1 MLLLFTSP
9 ASNDMPSIIS
19 DQNLGQHF
27 KAAAKAIAAAICAAY
42 VAGLCFGQAL
52 YEASDA
58 LASFWRF
65 LLVPAAC
72 VDDCSGGDRAQPQ
85 PQPQPEPCRTEPA
98 LTAADQ
104 EWIESFITGLQRRP
118 EPVVSRDFLIPL
130 V

>member
-1 MLLLFTSP
+1 MLLQSTSP
-9 ASNDMPSIIS
+9 AFNDMPAIIS
-19 DQNLGQHF
+19 NQALGQHF
-27 KAAAKAIAAAICAAY
+27 RIAAKAIAAAVCAAY
-42 VAGLCFGQAL
+42 VAGLCCGQTL

-58 LASFWRF
+58 IASFWRF

-85 PQPQPEPCRTEPA
+85 PQPEPCRTEPA

-104 EWIESFITGLQRRP
+104 EWIESFIIGLQRRP
-118 EPVVSRDFLIPL
+118 EPVASRDFLIPL

>member
-1 MLLLFTSP
+1 MLPQSTSP
-9 ASNDMPSIIS
+9 AFNDMFHIIS

-85 PQPQPEPCRTEPA
+85 PAPCRTTPT

>member
-1 MLLLFTSP
+1 MLPQSTSP

-19 DQNLGQHF
+19 NQDLGQYL
-27 KAAAKAIAAAICAAY
+27 KITAKAIAAAVCAAY
-42 VAGLCFGQAL
+42 VAGLCCGQTL

-58 LASFWRF
+58 IASFWRF

-85 PQPQPEPCRTEPA
+85 PAPCRTTPT

-118 EPVVSRDFLIPL
+118 EPVVLRDFLIPL